1 MPFITASL
9 LANIGIHL
17 TSSELE
23 LFNEQYEAELDKRIV
38 DEIIDEL
45 APDQINELIAL
56 KNAPSG
62 ELQAWL
68 VKNVPDLEE
77 IVEEEVAI
85 LLGEI
90 AEHSDSINNA

>member
-45 APDQINELIAL
+45 APDQISELVAL

-68 VKNVPDLEE
+68 VQERPRFRRDRGGRNR
-77 IVEEEVAI
+77 
-85 LLGEI
+85 
-90 AEHSDSINNA
+90 HSTRRDRRAQRLHQ